1 VTVPQR
7 VLDGYGVGGLMRTVA
22 DAMVAPVS
30 IASTTTLQEAAAAM
44 LDADAQAAVIVDGGR
59 ARGVLTADDVAR
71 ALAEG
76 RDPSETPVATIA
88 ESEPPLVREKDALAE
103 AHRLMRVSQHR
114 VVAVVGPRGE
124 PVGLLVDPE
133 A

>member
-1 VTVPQR
+1 
-7 VLDGYGVGGLMRTVA
+7 MRTVA
-22 DAMVAPVS
+22 EAMLAPVS

-44 LDADAQAAVIVDGGR
+44 LDADAQAAVITDEGR

-76 RDPSETPVATIA
+76 RDPSETTVATVA
-88 ESEPPLVREKDALAE
+88 ERESPLVRAQDALAE
-103 AHRLMRVSQHR
+103 VHRLMRVSHHR

-124 PVGLLVDPE
+124 PVGMLVDPE